1 MADSTDL
8 MIKLF
13 DTLKQ
18 SSDKGEIIL
27 QKLIEQQ
34 HNLIGHI
41 EYLPIKELQEA
52 LKDHNIES
60 KGDINTCTETVESK
74 SDTILE
80 KVQVIESKISKAILV
95 IIVAF
100 TLFSAAFGIARLA
113 LNPNKLK
120 QTIEREQTLAHQ
132 KIIDAIKESML
143 IEFSKIRKEMIFL
156 HKDEQKNKDESDA
169 SNKRF

>member
-52 LKDHNIES
+52 LKDHN
-60 KGDINTCTETVESK
+60 VESK
-74 SDTILE
+74 SEI
-80 KVQVIESKISKAILV
+80 
-95 IIVAF
+95 
-100 TLFSAAFGIARLA
+100 
-113 LNPNKLK
+113 N
-120 QTIEREQTLAHQ
+120 
-132 KIIDAIKESML
+132 
-143 IEFSKIRKEMIFL
+143 
-156 HKDEQKNKDESDA
+156 
-169 SNKRF
+169 